1 LEGALKLSQAINF
14 SHLHPYKGNL
24 FSNGVK
30 FYSYFKRRIE
40 KMALGYWNRILRI
53 DLTTGKITK
62 EEIDDDTLKLFVG
75 GAGIGAKILWEEV
88 SPEVSPFDADNKL
101 IFAGGPFQG
110 HPLPGGAKFSIM
122 SKSPLTNT
130 YADSAAGAKWGPLF
144 KRCGYDVLVIQGK
157 SKIPVYLYVEDD
169 KIKIRDAGSIWGM
182 DSYQSVDEIRKE
194 IGDPK
199 VSVATIGQAGEK
211 LVKIA
216 CIVVDKHSFAGR
228 CGLGAVMGSKNLKA
242 VVVKGSKKVPV
253 ANLSLLKNYN
263 RKYLKEINKTSIKN
277 ELRTQGTPNLCIT
290 AEGFGD
296 MPIKYWT
303 GDTWPEGAKKIGA
316 PNYTQVLFARPY
328 PCLYCPIGCHRNIE
342 IKEPEKY
349 RLKGAGP
356 EYETLGMF
364 GTNLL
369 IDDLKA
375 ISLANDLCNRLG
387 MDTISAGACVGLAME
402 CYEKGIISKKD
413 TAGMELKWGDP
424 NVLLNLIK
432 QIGNREGFGSIF
444 SGGALEAAKK
454 IGKNALELV
463 VHVKGL
469 DFPAQDPRTCW
480 GMALTYATGTR
491 GACHLRGVAEDVEM
505 SGFYIPEIGVTK
517 EVAEFF
523 NPKGKAF
530 LAAKMQ
536 DYCSLINSLVLCLF
550 MPDGGDLS
558 FTSILNI
565 FNSIT
570 GWDWDVQKAML
581 CGERI
586 FTLQRLINLRDGY
599 SKEDDV
605 LPPKMY
611 IPAKEGFRAGKVPPF
626 EDLLNEYYKLR
637 QWDKRGYPTKE
648 KLKKLNLSEYYKNRI

>member
-1 LEGALKLSQAINF
+1 M
-14 SHLHPYKGNL
+14 
-24 FSNGVK
+24 V
-30 FYSYFKRRIE
+30 
-40 KMALGYWNRILRI
+40 LGYWNKILRI
-53 DLTTGKITK
+53 DLTNRKITK
-62 EEIDDDTLKLFVG
+62 EEIDDEVYKLFVG

-88 SPEVSPFDADNKL
+88 PPKVNPFDADNKL

-110 HPLPGGAKFSIM
+110 HPVPGSAKFFII

-144 KRCGYDVLVIQGK
+144 KRCGYDALIIQGK
-157 SKIPVYLYVEDD
+157 SENPIYIYIKDD
-169 KIKIRDAGSIWGM
+169 EVKIKDATGMWGM
-182 DSYQSVDEIRKE
+182 DSYQAVDQIRKE
-194 IGDPK
+194 IGDSRA
-199 VSVATIGQAGEK
+199 SVATIGPAGEK
-211 LVKIA
+211 LVKMA

-253 ANLSLLKNYN
+253 ANFSLLKNYN
-263 RKYLKEINKTSIKN
+263 RKYFKEIYEASIKSKI
-277 ELRTQGTPNLCIT
+277 RHCGTPNLCIT

-303 GDTWPEGAKKIGA
+303 GDTWPEGAEKIGA

-349 RLKGAGP
+349 KLKGVGP

-369 IDDLKA
+369 IDNVKA
-375 ISLANDLCNRLG
+375 ISFANDICNRLG
-387 MDTISAGACVGLAME
+387 MDTISVGACVGLAME
-402 CYEKGIISKKD
+402 CYEKGIINKKD
-413 TAGMELKWGDP
+413 TRGMEIKWGDS
-424 NVLLNLIK
+424 NVLIDLIK
-432 QIGNREGFGSIF
+432 QIGNKEGFGSIF

-454 IGKNALELV
+454 IGKNASELV

-469 DFPAQDPRTCW
+469 DFPAHDPRACW
-480 GMALTYATGTR
+480 GMVPTYATGTR
-491 GACHLRGVAEDVEM
+491 GACHMRGVEEDVEM
-505 SGFYIPEIGVTK
+505 VGFYIPEIGVTK
-517 EVAEFF
+517 EHAEFF
-523 NPKGKAF
+523 NPEGKGF

-536 DYCSLINSLVLCLF
+536 DYCSLINSLVLCIF
-550 MPDGGDLS
+550 MSDGGDLS

-570 GWDWDVQKAML
+570 GWDWDIHEAMR

-599 SKEDDV
+599 TKKDDT

-626 EDLLNEYYKLR
+626 DDLLSEYYKLR
-637 QWDKRGYPTKE
+637 EWDKKGQPTKE
-648 KLKKLNLSEYYKNRI
+648 KLEELNLLKYYKNRI